1 MKLYL
6 QYQNVCEKGCE
17 LSTNPGEH
25 HAEKPAV
32 FRRQGGSVTE
42 LMRVMKITKD
52 LPNTI
57 NGAQI
62 QDKKKGG
69 SGDSAEF

>member
-1 MKLYL
+1 M
-6 QYQNVCEKGCE
+6 CEKGCE

-25 HAEKPAV
+25 HAEKPVV

-42 LMRVMKITKD
+42 LMCVMKITKD
-52 LPNTI
+52 LSNTN
-57 NGAQI
+57 NGAQT

-69 SGDSAEF
+69 GGTQLNSEA